1 MEMLYFTLGILSITG
16 LILVGLVVVGMVKV
30 VKLQKELESVKEG
43 MRWEFMGCS
52 RRQDEQDVN
61 FTREI
66 EHLHRRVD
74 EKVQE
79 SISYTDSRVDKVVNQ
94 LREN

>member
-1 MEMLYFTLGILSITG
+1 MEMFYFTLGILSIAS

-30 VKLQKELESVKEG
+30 SKLQKELETVKEG

-52 RRQDEQDVN
+52 RRQDDQDVN

-66 EHLHRRVD
+66 ENLHRRVD

-79 SISYTDSRVDKVVNQ
+79 TISYTDSRVDKVVNQ